1 MTNSKSAIQK
11 VFRNEENKMRE
22 DNKYY
27 VDEEKKILIQE
38 NIKKILKILK
48 IKIRIFFLIEIMI
61 QLFFYYYIIAFCE
74 VYKEINLKNG
84 LGHMS
89 GQVTLILNH
98 NY

>member
-38 NIKKILKILK
+38 NIKKILK
-48 IKIRIFFLIEIMI
+48 
-61 QLFFYYYIIAFCE
+61 Y
-74 VYKEINLKNG
+74 
-84 LGHMS
+84 
-89 GQVTLILNH
+89 
-98 NY
+98 